1 MALVSVVVPNYN
13 KGQFIGETIRSVLSQ
28 RFTDFEAIIVD
39 DGSTDNSVEIAQ
51 SWAAKDDR
59 VKVFVRDRLPKGGNT
74 CRNIGIQKSTGQWL
88 MFLDSDDLL
97 MPFCLQQRMA
107 AVTQQDETDLGI
119 FPIGTFFKHPG
130 DNASVWM
137 PPTGVNYL
145 HKFLSHDLPWHI
157 SSPMWK
163 RETVV
168 NVNGFHE
175 GMNWLQDVE
184 FHTRILLEQKPRI
197 RLYNH
202 LPADC
207 CYRISEN
214 RMASGYTGYVTNYVK
229 GQLVYIREMIRLL
242 ERNGASSKRRYLKG
256 SVLMAVRMPLFSAA
270 MQRIPKHLEKEL
282 LHQVLNDP
290 DAAGLMNTA
299 DQMIVKIYSML
310 YHAGIKRGID
320 RLFKKLIIR

>member
-119 FPIGTFFKHPG
+119 FPTGTFFKHPG

-145 HKFLSHDLPWHI
+145 HKFLSHDLPWNI